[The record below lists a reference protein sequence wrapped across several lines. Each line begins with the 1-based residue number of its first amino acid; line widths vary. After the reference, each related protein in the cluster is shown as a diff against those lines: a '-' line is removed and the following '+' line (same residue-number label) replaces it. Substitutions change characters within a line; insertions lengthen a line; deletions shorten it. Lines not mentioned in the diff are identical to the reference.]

1 MKINSQFFLIV
12 SIGLLY
18 VITGNSSYL
27 AHAQTPNLHGRITT
41 YSANGEISSQA
52 AKFIL
57 AGPWSLDVKGG
68 NVVNFTADI
77 TAAVPEG
84 TRLHYHKFSNFHQTP
99 GIISELN
106 GYNTGT
112 IHGTMDVGLNNKLK
126 EWPQVPTTISINNAT
141 TISIVLNDASRVYP
155 HPPAGPLTTA
165 FAHFT
170 GLTNHAYNARTGSEP
185 VNGLVKE
192 LTRTY
197 TIIH

>member
-1 MKINSQFFLIV
+1 M
-12 SIGLLY
+12 
-18 VITGNSSYL
+18 ITGNSSYL
-27 AHAQTPNLHGRITT
+27 AHAQTPNLQGPITT

-52 AKFIL
+52 SKFIL
-57 AGPWSLDVKGG
+57 AGPWSLNVKGG

-77 TAAVPEG
+77 TAALPEG

-99 GIISELN
+99 GSNSDLN
-106 GYNTGT
+106 SDNTGT

-126 EWPQVPTTISINNAT
+126 EWPQVPTTISIKNAT

-155 HPPAGPLTTA
+155 PPPAGPLTTA

-170 GLTNHAYNARTGSEP
+170 DLRNHAYNASTGSQP

-192 LTRTY
+192 LSRTY
-197 TIIH
+197 TITH